1 MFYGYG
7 ALGDCCA
14 GSAGCTL
21 AERLCEDS
29 DLRVLLIESGGHGQ
43 SVFIRIPA
51 GNGILI
57 GNPKYDQG
65 ADIRT
70 PGRLHGGTI
79 YYPRGS
85 GLGGSSLL
93 NGMSTFTATGQTAV
107 IKVPTDLMPGYAGSR
122 RP

>member
-1 MFYGYG
+1 MAVMSRPFDHIVAG
-7 ALGDCCA
+7 A

-21 AERLCEDS
+21 AARLYEDP
-29 DLRVLLIESGGHGQ
+29 DLRVLLIKSDGHGQ
-43 SVFIRIPA
+43 SVFTRMPA

-65 ADIRT
+65 LQSESQA
-70 PGRLHGGTI
+70 GMHGGTI

-93 NGMSTFTATGQTAV
+93 NGMVYMRGNRADYDGWKASPKISQA
-107 IKVPTDLMPGYAGSR
+107 MPR
-122 RP
+122 